1 MAAIHQNGG
10 FTKVWLS
17 LKTVFFVITLLTLI
31 WYWNRLQ
38 QLSRKTTLLERT
50 IIMLGVV
57 MTQLNAPIE
66 YLSLFYDLGFMNF
79 LSDIRQ
85 GILYSGLLSFWCI
98 FTGEHL
104 LDGVQRSCLSYYAK
118 QLAIILSAS
127 TALFLFDSIERGIQ
141 WINPFFTIWEV
152 ESNLA
157 IIFIFLAI
165 LSATAFFLFLCYQ
178 VSRVRATL
186 SSKQSS
192 LPSMSSTRR
201 LVYQGI
207 IYRFKFL
214 LWATLICAGI
224 TISAFI
230 TNQFVDENYHWED
243 ETQLLELQWTSAMY
257 TTVYAMW
264 NNYVVVLL
272 ILYAPSH
279 KGLGPNVDN
288 LSEEIEFNRLT
299 SDDRIE
305 DNGEVSSIKEQEDKG
320 LPSTSEDKSHMSLL
334 QELTNKQNI
343 D

>member
-10 FTKVWLS
+10 FTKVWLL
-17 LKTVFFVITLLTLI
+17 LKTVFFIITLFTLI

-50 IIMLGVV
+50 IIMLGLAI
-57 MTQLNAPIE
+57 TQLNAPIE
-66 YLSLFYDLGFMNF
+66 FLSLFFDLGFMNF

-85 GILYSGLLSFWCI
+85 GVLYCGLLSFWCI

-127 TALFLFDSIERGIQ
+127 TALFVFDSIERGIQ

-152 ESNLA
+152 DSHLAVIFIISA
-157 IIFIFLAI
+157 II
-165 LSATAFFLFLCYQ
+165 SATTFFFFLCYQ
-178 VSRVRATL
+178 VWMVKRNL

-201 LVYQGI
+201 LVYLGI

-214 LWATLICAGI
+214 LWATVICAGI

-230 TNQFVDENYHWED
+230 MNQFVDENFHWE
-243 ETQLLELQWTSAMY
+243 EENPYIELQCTSAMY

-264 NNYVVVLL
+264 NNYAIVLL

-279 KGLGPNVDN
+279 KG
-288 LSEEIEFNRLT
+288 
-299 SDDRIE
+299 
-305 DNGEVSSIKEQEDKG
+305 VSRM
-320 LPSTSEDKSHMSLL
+320 H
-334 QELTNKQNI
+334 
-343 D
+343 